1 MRFVVASVMN
11 VLLLSLQGWA
21 RRRPSDKA
29 QPANAKP
36 EDMQTNAPVGDDRA
50 LSDPEADCR
59 EGVWVQGIA
68 NAGCERHADGISI
81 ARRGPVRELIKSFRG
96 LPPTVRRLPLA
107 ARRLPSPAKTCHGLP
122 ATASCER
129 EVFDRGTRVVTTA
142 RAGWRDDV
150 LTGSEVRAGEINQR
164 LSVGSRRERS
174 IDWKNG
180 ARPQRR
186 PVTVCH
192 IGHVVESLARR
203 GLNAGL

>member
-1 MRFVVASVMN
+1 MN

-36 EDMQTNAPVGDDRA
+36 EDMQIEAPVGDDRA

-68 NAGCERHADGISI
+68 DAGCERHADGISI

-96 LPPTVRRLPLA
+96 LPPTARRLPLA
-107 ARRLPSPAKTCHGLP
+107 ARRLPPPAKTCHDLP

-129 EVFDRGTRVVTTA
+129 EVFGRGMWAVTTA

-150 LTGSEVRAGEINQR
+150 LTARDVRARQLNQR
-164 LSVGSRRERS
+164 LSVGGRRERS

-180 ARPQRR
+180 AGPF
-186 PVTVCH
+186 PDLSPSATS
-192 IGHVVESLARR
+192 GESTNFWR
-203 GLNAGL
+203 GED